1 MTRQQPSYSKKALQQ
16 WTEHVTHIFPQLR
29 KTQAYNL
36 ASWSFAMV
44 LAHACTLT
52 AVALLLTQ
60 LVGQKRNSV
69 RQRLREFYQEADA
82 KKGEHRRQL
91 DVRQCFAPLLHW
103 LLRDWPNRPVAVA
116 RDASTLGDRFVVT
129 GRW

>member
-1 MTRQQPSYSKKALQQ
+1 
-16 WTEHVTHIFPQLR
+16 
-29 KTQAYNL
+29 
-36 ASWSFAMV
+36 MV

-91 DVRQCFAPLLHW
+91 DVRPCFAPLTAL
-103 LLRDWPNRPVAVA
+103 AVA
-116 RDASTLGDRFVVT
+116 
-129 GRW
+129 